1 MHFAGLIHVDE
12 SVEEPDKYYEFNY
25 EKVKV
30 FLDTCF
36 KNNLKK

>member
-25 EKVKV
+25 EKAKV
-30 FLDTCF
+30 FL
-36 KNNLKK
+36 NIALKII